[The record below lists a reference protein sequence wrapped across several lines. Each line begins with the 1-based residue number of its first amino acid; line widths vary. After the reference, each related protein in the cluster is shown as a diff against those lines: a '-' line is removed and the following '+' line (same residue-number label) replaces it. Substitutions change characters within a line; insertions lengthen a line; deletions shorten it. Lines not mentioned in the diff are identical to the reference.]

1 MNAEAVVF
9 PINTVRFS
17 YTHKRIVAAVGV
29 AERRWH
35 GRIQEIQR
43 KGEGG
48 YINGVSYLCVG
59 KEISALGI
67 SWGSQRNNI
76 TPRAHPLIRHCGT
89 KHQWGI

>member
-1 MNAEAVVF
+1 MNVSWQLGSCDFEMNAEAVVF

-17 YTHKRIVAAVGV
+17 YTHKRIVVAVGV

-48 YINGVSYLCVG
+48 CINGVSYLCVG

-67 SWGSQRNNI
+67 SWGS
-76 TPRAHPLIRHCGT
+76 HEE
-89 KHQWGI
+89 